1 MRLRTLYL
9 LFLLLLL
16 TVAEGQGPSNEVG
29 LRARLS
35 SSVSVVIGTVG
46 EPLQR
51 VPFRGAGGEH
61 QPDWWSA
68 PVTVSSTLAG
78 EKRTGVVRVAFA
90 YNVDPY
96 WQASPKL
103 RPGQKAIFLLHRY
116 DAKETEAR
124 IHHAFDVPPVELLL
138 VVDPADVQPV
148 ARRARIVALEKNM
161 GRGR

>member
-9 LFLLLLL
+9 SFLLLLL
-16 TVAEGQGPSNEVG
+16 TAAEGQRPSDDAA

-35 SSVSVVIGTVG
+35 SSVSVVIGTVS
-46 EPLQR
+46 EPLRR
-51 VPFRGAGGEH
+51 VPFSRAGGEH

-68 PVTVSSTLAG
+68 PVTVASTLAG
-78 EKRTGVVRVAFA
+78 EKQKGTIRVAFS

-96 WQASPKL
+96 WEASPKL
-103 RPGQKAIFLLHRY
+103 RPGEKAIFLLHRY

-138 VVDPADVQPV
+138 VIDAADVQPL
-148 ARRARIVALEKNM
+148 AKRDRIVALEKTM
-161 GRGR
+161 RRGQ